1 MDVNT
6 PPDTPPEAL
15 TQGLVDLLDVEQI
28 DTDLFRGRRQP
39 GGVGRVF
46 GGQVIA
52 QALQA
57 AQRSTD
63 APKIAHSLHAYFM
76 RPGNEDFPIIFR
88 VVRDFEGRSFATRRV
103 IAMQQGQ
110 PILNMAA
117 SFQAPEEGLRHQDAM
132 PDVPGPDELQSESEL
147 RREMVD
153 EIPEKFRRHM
163 LRGRP
168 IEIRPVHPRSW
179 FHPVEQEPRQDSWF
193 RLVAPIGD
201 DAAMHRAIL
210 AYASDMSLLGT
221 AMLPH
226 GVNWMTHNAPDRE
239 PRPCAVAARGFPCRR
254 LAALFVRQPLGGACA
269 RLQPR
274 QDLHARR
281 PAGRQRGAGRADPAA
296 GIGSEVA
303 QTAVLPYSCLITGWL
318 DDSPPSTAIAWPL
331 T

>member
-1 MDVNT
+1 MDINT
-6 PPDTPPEAL
+6 PADTPPEVL

-63 APKIAHSLHAYFM
+63 APKIAHSFHAYFM

-117 SFQAPEEGLRHQDAM
+117 SFQAPEDGLRHQDAM
-132 PDVPGPDELQSESEL
+132 PDVPGPDDLLSESQL
-147 RREMVD
+147 RHEMAD

-168 IEIRPVHPRSW
+168 IEIRPVHPRTW
-179 FHPVEQEPRQDSWF
+179 FHPVKQAPSQDSWF

-221 AMLPH
+221 ATLPH
-226 GVNWMTHNAPDRE
+226 GVNWMTHKLQTASLDHALWLHEDFRVDEWLLYSCDSPWAGN
-239 PRPCAVAARGFPCRR
+239 ARGFNRGKIYTRDGR
-254 LAALFVRQPLGGACA
+254 LVA
-269 RLQPR
+269 
-274 QDLHARR
+274 
-281 PAGRQRGAGRADPAA
+281 
-296 GIGSEVA
+296 SVA
-303 QTAVLPYSCLITGWL
+303 QEGLIRL
-318 DDSPPSTAIAWPL
+318 RE
-331 T
+331 